1 MNIINK
7 IPNGI
12 RISIVCISLVAL
24 GYGLSLSLD
33 GSGDELHPVI
43 KLVEVIK
50 EVPVTK
56 TVEVVKEIEAKLSDA
71 QIKEMYEGRKVA
83 GFRAFRDSSILTPD
97 RKTVSIIVRLDSVG
111 KTVVGESLVR
121 SYIESQLRRNG
132 FTIVDDHSTDNYII
146 ATCNLMLS
154 DNHMQV
160 SGTIGKY
167 CKGEGC
173 WISIE
178 NPNGKPVLVET
189 LNKSFI
195 VPYDIDNKKVQV
207 KGKLV
212 RVEPDSKYSFK
223 IMFHKLLQSFLLLY

>member
-1 MNIINK
+1 MKNSFLILFLCAGILFSCSENK
-7 IPNGI
+7 
-12 RISIVCISLVAL
+12 
-24 GYGLSLSLD
+24 
-33 GSGDELHPVI
+33 
-43 KLVEVIK
+43 
-50 EVPVTK
+50 
-56 TVEVVKEIEAKLSDA
+56 
-71 QIKEMYEGRKVA
+71 RKQLPEK
-83 GFRAFRDSSILTPD
+83 GFFGQTFSKDSSI
-97 RKTVSIIVRLDSVG
+97 TVIDLPAIISVKDSAEV
-111 KTVVGESLVR
+111 
-121 SYIESQLRRNG
+121 
-132 FTIVDDHSTDNYII
+132 
-146 ATCNLMLS
+146 
-154 DNHMQV
+154 QV

-223 IMFHKLLQSFLLLY
+223 IIANGVLIE

>member
-1 MNIINK
+1 MKNSFLILFLCAGILFSCSENK
-7 IPNGI
+7 
-12 RISIVCISLVAL
+12 
-24 GYGLSLSLD
+24 
-33 GSGDELHPVI
+33 
-43 KLVEVIK
+43 
-50 EVPVTK
+50 
-56 TVEVVKEIEAKLSDA
+56 
-71 QIKEMYEGRKVA
+71 RKQLPEK
-83 GFRAFRDSSILTPD
+83 GFFGQTFSKDSSI
-97 RKTVSIIVRLDSVG
+97 TVIDLPAIISVKDSAEV
-111 KTVVGESLVR
+111 
-121 SYIESQLRRNG
+121 
-132 FTIVDDHSTDNYII
+132 
-146 ATCNLMLS
+146 
-154 DNHMQV
+154 QV

-223 IMFHKLLQSFLLLY
+223 IIATGVLIE

>member
-1 MNIINK
+1 MKNSFLILFLCTGILFSCSENK
-7 IPNGI
+7 
-12 RISIVCISLVAL
+12 
-24 GYGLSLSLD
+24 
-33 GSGDELHPVI
+33 
-43 KLVEVIK
+43 
-50 EVPVTK
+50 
-56 TVEVVKEIEAKLSDA
+56 
-71 QIKEMYEGRKVA
+71 RKQLPEK
-83 GFRAFRDSSILTPD
+83 GFFGQTFSKDSSI
-97 RKTVSIIVRLDSVG
+97 TVIDLPAIISVKDSAEV
-111 KTVVGESLVR
+111 
-121 SYIESQLRRNG
+121 
-132 FTIVDDHSTDNYII
+132 
-146 ATCNLMLS
+146 
-154 DNHMQV
+154 QV

-223 IMFHKLLQSFLLLY
+223 IIANGVLIE